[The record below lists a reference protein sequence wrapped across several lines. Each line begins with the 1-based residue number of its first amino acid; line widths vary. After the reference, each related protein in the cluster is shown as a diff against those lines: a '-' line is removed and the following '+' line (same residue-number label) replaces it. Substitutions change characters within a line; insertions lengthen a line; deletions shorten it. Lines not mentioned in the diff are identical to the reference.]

1 MPRSYGRNQ
10 RVASAIMQKLAQIL
24 QHELKDPRVRKATVT
39 EVDVSPDLRN
49 AKIYVS
55 FLIDDK
61 EEIKSCMQGLKNA
74 KGFLR
79 STLASRLKLRYMP
92 DLYFE
97 YDTLLTEGLKLD
109 ALIAKGLPKDEE
121 GS

>member
-1 MPRSYGRNQ
+1 
-10 RVASAIMQKLAQIL
+10 
-24 QHELKDPRVRKATVT
+24 
-39 EVDVSPDLRN
+39 
-49 AKIYVS
+49 
-55 FLIDDK
+55 
-61 EEIKSCMQGLKNA
+61 MQGLKNA